1 MRVSNREEEE
11 PMYHR
16 IVVPLDG
23 SELAERAV
31 KPAAELAERFGS
43 TITLVTVVENDAES
57 LDVKEHLRDTAARL
71 GREPGDIRVEVG
83 DDPGREIL
91 RVIHERPDTLVCM
104 GSRGRSGLGE
114 AVLGSV
120 AKHIMQG
127 TDAPL
132 VLVGPRCREA
142 PLSFARLMAC
152 VDGSSV
158 SEEILPLAASWASS
172 LGMQLWLAHVVE
184 PEAAEA
190 LAEAL
195 ERFGLTPSDDVRED
209 NYLRLVAGDLARG
222 GVEANW
228 DVLHGHDPARAIVDY
243 ANAQALSLLALSTH
257 GRSCWARVAIGST
270 AAKVVHDSPCPVLVM
285 RPRGLHD

>member
-1 MRVSNREEEE
+1 
-11 PMYHR
+11 MYHR

-23 SELAERAV
+23 SELAERAARS
-31 KPAAELAERFGS
+31 AAELAERFGS
-43 TITLVTVVENDAES
+43 TITLVTVVEHGAES
-57 LDVKEHLRDTAARL
+57 IDVKEHLRDTATRL

-83 DDPGREIL
+83 DDPAREIL
-91 RVIHERPDTLVCM
+91 RVIQERPDTLVCM
-104 GSRGRSGLGE
+104 GSHGRSGLGE
-114 AVLGSV
+114 ALLGSV
-120 AKHIMQG
+120 AKHVIQG

-142 PLSFARLMAC
+142 PLHFERLMAC

-172 LGMQLWLAHVVE
+172 LGMQLWLANVVE
-184 PEAAEA
+184 PKAAAA

-195 ERFGLTPSDDVRED
+195 ERFGSAPADDVRED
-209 NYLRLVAGDLARG
+209 NYLRLVVAELAHQ
-222 GVEANW
+222 GVEASW

-257 GRSCWARVAIGST
+257 GRTCWARVAIGST

-285 RPRGLHD
+285 RPRGLRD

>member
-1 MRVSNREEEE
+1 
-11 PMYHR
+11 MYHR

-31 KPAAELAERFGS
+31 RPAAELAERFGS
-43 TITLVTVVENDAES
+43 TITPVAVVGDDAET
-57 LDVKEHLRDTAARL
+57 LDVKEHLRDTATRL

-83 DDPGREIL
+83 DDPAREIL
-91 RVIHERPDTLVCM
+91 RVIHERPDSLVCM
-104 GSRGRSGLGE
+104 GSHGRSGLGE
-114 AVLGSV
+114 ALLGSV
-120 AKHIMQG
+120 AKQIVQG
-127 TDAPL
+127 TEAPL
-132 VLVGPRCREA
+132 VLIGPHCREA
-142 PLSFARLMAC
+142 PLSFERLMAC
-152 VDGSSV
+152 IDGSTV

-184 PEAAEA
+184 PGAAEA

-195 ERFGLTPSDDVRED
+195 ERFGSAPSDDVRED
-209 NYLRLVAGDLARG
+209 NYLRLVVADLAHH
-222 GVEANW
+222 GVKANW

-243 ANAQALSLLALSTH
+243 ADAQAISLLAVSTH

-270 AAKVVHDSPCPVLVM
+270 AARVVHDSPCPVLVM